1 MENSEKSYFD
11 PREFLDVKIFSPL
24 EQENTFSG
32 AAEFI
37 ERVRKQEIE
46 KLKLILT

>member
-1 MENSEKSYFD
+1 MENSENNHFD
-11 PREFLDVKIFSPL
+11 PRKFLDVKIFFPL

-46 KLKLILT
+46 N